1 MSWTFWQTLSLL
13 LSFTAWF
20 YRGVAAAKT
29 QSLAVADLLGS
40 SCDSILT
47 NQPGSP
53 HWREAGA
60 GWTCPSCCPVMKP
73 TRLPAQQKGH
83 WANVFDWR
91 HCQHWAIWQ
100 KKNEDHW
107 WAALQMEKLSIG
119 IELNKYSSLSV
130 SKMPP
135 PAQPRKRRKPAWEPA
150 HSLVWGCSR
159 QEWSLI
165 RCHFPYTGHHGKI
178 KVTEINFVGLQKD
191 EQNFPDPLM
200 ILQC

>member
-13 LSFTAWF
+13 VSQCGSTEVWPQPKHKASQWLISWAAPVTAFLPTSQALQTGEKQEQDGHAHPVVQSWNPLDCLLSKRDTEQMSSTEDTA
-20 YRGVAAAKT
+20 
-29 QSLAVADLLGS
+29 
-40 SCDSILT
+40 SIE
-47 NQPGSP
+47 PF
-53 HWREAGA
+53 E
-60 GWTCPSCCPVMKP
+60 K
-73 TRLPAQQKGH
+73 
-83 WANVFDWR
+83 
-91 HCQHWAIWQ
+91 
-100 KKNEDHW
+100 KKNEHHW

-165 RCHFPYTGHHGKI
+165 RCHFPYAGHHGKI